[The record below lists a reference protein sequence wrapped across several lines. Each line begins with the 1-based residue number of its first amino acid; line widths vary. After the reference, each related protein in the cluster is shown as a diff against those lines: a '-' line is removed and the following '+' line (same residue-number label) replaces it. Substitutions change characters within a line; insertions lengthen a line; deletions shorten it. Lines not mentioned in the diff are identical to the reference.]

1 MLLQCTVHKVQ
12 SLSLRKIA
20 VSLQLSKQR
29 NSNYGKIYV
38 AFSRVT
44 KLEGLHVLGS
54 FTVKAIRADSCV
66 LEEYN
71 RMQSE
76 SSLPVRETEQ
86 LKNNYFTIFLLNIR
100 SLNSHLVDLIKDKRH
115 LENDI
120 MCLTETQQPLSS
132 HF

>member
-1 MLLQCTVHKVQ
+1 MQCTVHKVQ
-12 SLSLRKIA
+12 SLSLRKIV

-120 MCLTETQQPLSS
+120 MCLTETQ
-132 HF
+132 

>member
-1 MLLQCTVHKVQ
+1 MQCTVHKVQ
-12 SLSLRKIA
+12 SLSLRKIV

-54 FTVKAIRADSCV
+54 FTVKAITADSCA

-120 MCLTETQQPLSS
+120 MCLTETQ
-132 HF
+132 

>member
-12 SLSLRKIA
+12 SLSLRKIV

-54 FTVKAIRADSCV
+54 FTVKAITADSCA

-120 MCLTETQQPLSS
+120 MCLTETQ
-132 HF
+132 

>member
-12 SLSLRKIA
+12 SLSLRKIM

-54 FTVKAIRADSCV
+54 FTVKAITADSCA

-120 MCLTETQQPLSS
+120 MCLTETQ
-132 HF
+132 